1 MQQIIKLRHSFLNGH
16 GRPRTAFFFYDITNM
31 AQRVT
36 YISVR
41 MIADCVLDAT
51 DTIVLVS
58 ADSDLVPPLEFIQKQ
73 YPEKRIKVYFPP
85 SNFSC
90 DLKDNLIHHSSKPVL
105 MYKNERR
112 FRDAI
117 MPDVVTDGTKRYEVP
132 EKWRPANIVR

>member
-1 MQQIIKLRHSFLNGH
+1 
-16 GRPRTAFFFYDITNM
+16 M

-36 YISVR
+36 FYIDGFNFYYGLR
-41 MIADCVLDAT
+41 RTKRNEPQWGDCVLDAT

-58 ADSDLVPPLEFIQKQ
+58 ADSDLVPPWEFIQRQ

-90 DLKDNLIHHSSKPVL
+90 DLKDNLTHHSSKPVL

>member
-1 MQQIIKLRHSFLNGH
+1 
-16 GRPRTAFFFYDITNM
+16 M

-36 YISVR
+36 FYIDGFNFYYGLR
-41 MIADCVLDAT
+41 RT
-51 DTIVLVS
+51 
-58 ADSDLVPPLEFIQKQ
+58 
-73 YPEKRIKVYFPP
+73 KRNEPQWGDYYFPP

-90 DLKDNLIHHSSKPVL
+90 DLKDNLTHHSSKPVL

-117 MPDVVTDGTKRYEVP
+117 MPDVVTDGTKSYEVP

>member
-1 MQQIIKLRHSFLNGH
+1 MQEYRSKSD
-16 GRPRTAFFFYDITNM
+16 AF
-31 AQRVT
+31 
-36 YISVR
+36 
-41 MIADCVLDAT
+41 
-51 DTIVLVS
+51 
-58 ADSDLVPPLEFIQKQ
+58 
-73 YPEKRIKVYFPP
+73 KVYFPP

-90 DLKDNLIHHSSKPVL
+90 DLKDNLTHHSSKPVL